1 MDEATMAWV
10 KHQVNELTEK
20 STDEGERAL
29 LLATLQ
35 TIEEQ
40 DHRLTLAAGELDGRA
55 WGSKRSN

>member
-40 DHRLTLAAGELDGRA
+40 DHRLTLAAGELDGCA
-55 WGSKRSN
+55 WEGKRSN

>member
-40 DHRLTLAAGELDGRA
+40 DHRLTLAAGGLDGRA
-55 WGSKRSN
+55 WGGKRSN

>member
-55 WGSKRSN
+55 WGDKRSN

>member
-1 MDEATMAWV
+1 MMKN

-55 WGSKRSN
+55 WGGKRSN

>member
-40 DHRLTLAAGELDGRA
+40 DHRLTLAVGELDGCA
-55 WGSKRSN
+55 WGGKRSN

>member
-35 TIEEQ
+35 MIEEQ

-55 WGSKRSN
+55 WGGKRSN

>member
-29 LLATLQ
+29 LLATFQ

-40 DHRLTLAAGELDGRA
+40 DHRLMLAAGELDGRA
-55 WGSKRSN
+55 WGGKRSN

>member
-1 MDEATMAWV
+1 MAWV

-35 TIEEQ
+35 TIGEQ

-55 WGSKRSN
+55 WGGKRSN

>member
-40 DHRLTLAAGELDGRA
+40 DRRLTLAAGELDGCA
-55 WGSKRSN
+55 WGGKRSN

>member
-35 TIEEQ
+35 TIGEQ
-40 DHRLTLAAGELDGRA
+40 DHRLTQAAGELDGRA
-55 WGSKRSN
+55 WGGKRSN

>member
-40 DHRLTLAAGELDGRA
+40 DHRLALAAGELDGRA
-55 WGSKRSN
+55 WGGKRSN

>member
-10 KHQVNELTEK
+10 KNQVNELTEK

-40 DHRLTLAAGELDGRA
+40 DHRLTLAAGELDCCA
-55 WGSKRSN
+55 WGGKRSN

>member
-40 DHRLTLAAGELDGRA
+40 DHRLTLAAGELDGSA
-55 WGSKRSN
+55 WGGKRSN

>member
-35 TIEEQ
+35 TIGEQ

-55 WGSKRSN
+55 WGGKQSN

>member
-1 MDEATMAWV
+1 MAWV

-40 DHRLTLAAGELDGRA
+40 DHRLTLAAGELDGCA
-55 WGSKRSN
+55 WGGKRSN